1 MRCIKLVNNV
11 GIISSSPGGITGG
24 SEVSVGILIN
34 SLAARGINVYVASYP
49 MNLQGLDK
57 CSNVTILNDGGSI
70 FPIELHA
77 QPVTLIPRIFFLMRQ
92 LEKLGVEIIHLY
104 NVYPMPAVSLY
115 KGFGGRCKTIG
126 QLNNYGG
133 ICPAGNYIC
142 NGANRCNYLNR
153 YSCLKNEMS
162 FLTGIFGLPY
172 SVLYPGI
179 IKMMKSLDGYIALS
193 EAVKS
198 IYVANGYIGDRIRV
212 IPNIYEGAYQPFTN
226 NDTVFTIL
234 YVGSLSENKGV
245 QDLINA
251 FSELIT
257 QRPDCKLLIV
267 GDGPL
272 RSDLENLAFQKGVA
286 GRVTFSGK
294 VPHSE
299 VWKYYRQSSV
309 FVHPGHWNEPFGR
322 TLLEAISYGLPCVVS
337 DIGAPPEVVG
347 SAGLVF
353 PRGNIEVL
361 NEKIKLL
368 YDNNRLRVEL
378 SKNCKYVLEKYNKN
392 SIIAEIIQYYDEI
405 IQFGI
410 GRN

>member
-1 MRCIKLVNNV
+1 MRCIKLVSSV

-34 SLAARGINVYVASYP
+34 LLAARGINVYVASYP

-57 CSNVTILNDGGSI
+57 SSNITILNDSGSI

-77 QPVTLIPRIFFLMRQ
+77 QPVTLILRILFLMRQ

-104 NVYPMPAVSLY
+104 NVYPMSAVSLY
-115 KGFGGRCKTIG
+115 KNFGGRCKTIG

-133 ICPAGNYIC
+133 ICPVGNYIC
-142 NGANRCNYLNR
+142 NGVNKCNYLNR
-153 YSCLKNEMS
+153 YSCLKNEMN
-162 FLTGIFGLPY
+162 FLMGMLGMPY
-172 SVLYPGI
+172 SVVYPKI

-198 IYVANGYIGDRIRV
+198 IYVANGYRGNKIRV
-212 IPNIYEGAYQPFTN
+212 IPNIYEGAYQSFMN
-226 NDTVFTIL
+226 NDTAFTIL

-245 QDLINA
+245 QDLISA
-251 FSELIT
+251 FSILIT

-272 RSDLENLAFQKGVA
+272 RSDLENLTIQTGVA
-286 GRVTFSGK
+286 DHVTFTGK

-322 TLLEAISYGLPCVVS
+322 TLLEAISYGLPCIVS
-337 DIGAPPEVVG
+337 NIGAPPEVVG
-347 SAGLVF
+347 NAGLVF
-353 PRGNIEVL
+353 PRGNIKVL

-368 YDNNRLRVEL
+368 YDNSQLRVEL
-378 SKNCKYVLEKYNKN
+378 SENCKYVLEKYSKN
-392 SIIAEIIQYYDEI
+392 LIIDRIIQYYDEI
-405 IQFGI
+405 VHSGI